1 MLRSNGDP
9 VRSPHRQMARVCGRV
24 VGAAAANPTVPTDTR
39 GDNNVLST
47 NRTGV
52 GVFTVTFKNTVNLA
66 VILMPDVRVV
76 GPTGTAHV
84 SSYTAPTATTGAI
97 VGIRFTTD
105 AGVAA
110 DMTTNDTLF
119 IELAGRDSAT

>member
-1 MLRSNGDP
+1 MDRTVNR
-9 VRSPHRQMARVCGRV
+9 VNSPHRDVVLTAGRV
-24 VGAAAANPTVPTDTR
+24 VGAAAANPTVPTDTL

-47 NRTGV
+47 NRSGV
-52 GVFTVTFKNTVNLA
+52 GVFTVTFKSNVKSPKLLIPNVVA
-66 VILMPDVRVV
+66 V

-84 SSYTAPTATTGAI
+84 SSFTAPTASSGAI

-119 IELAGRDSAT
+119 IELVARDGLS

>member
-9 VRSPHRQMARVCGRV
+9 VRSPHRQASFVAGRV

-52 GVFTVTFKNTVNLA
+52 GVFTVTFKKEVNLA
-66 VILMPDVRVV
+66 VILAVNVSV
-76 GPTGTAHV
+76 IGPTGEAHV
-84 SSYTAPTATTGAI
+84 SSYTPGTATTGAI

-110 DMTTNDTLF
+110 EATTNDTIHIQLV
-119 IELAGRDSAT
+119 GRDSAT

>member
-9 VRSPHRQMARVCGRV
+9 VKSPHRQAAIVCGRV
-24 VGAAAANPTVPTDTR
+24 VGAAAANPTIPADTR

-47 NRTGV
+47 NRSGV
-52 GVFTVTFKNTVNLA
+52 GLFTVTFKKEVNLA
-66 VILMPDVRVV
+66 VNLAPNVVAV
-76 GPTGTAHV
+76 GPTVTAHV
-84 SSYTAPTATTGAI
+84 SAYTAGTATTGAI

-110 DMTTNDTLF
+110 DMTTGDTLF
-119 IELAGRDSAT
+119 IELVGRDSAT